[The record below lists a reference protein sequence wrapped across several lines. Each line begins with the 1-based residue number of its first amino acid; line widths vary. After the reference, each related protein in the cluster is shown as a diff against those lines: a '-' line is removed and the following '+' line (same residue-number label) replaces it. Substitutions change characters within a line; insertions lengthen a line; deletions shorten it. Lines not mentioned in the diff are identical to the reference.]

1 MSILLSVEFITTI
14 HGLYISLWPTVI
26 FDKNVTE
33 IYKDIIG
40 KLFFM
45 LPTMAQSSASNF
57 IHIPSAT
64 FSSKSIPSDQLWF
77 IGPLLAVHFSFASRV
92 DMGLHF

>member
-1 MSILLSVEFITTI
+1 
-14 HGLYISLWPTVI
+14 
-26 FDKNVTE
+26 
-33 IYKDIIG
+33 
-40 KLFFM
+40 M

-77 IGPLLAVHFSFASRV
+77 IGPLLAVQFSLIASRV
-92 DMGLHF
+92 DMGLHI